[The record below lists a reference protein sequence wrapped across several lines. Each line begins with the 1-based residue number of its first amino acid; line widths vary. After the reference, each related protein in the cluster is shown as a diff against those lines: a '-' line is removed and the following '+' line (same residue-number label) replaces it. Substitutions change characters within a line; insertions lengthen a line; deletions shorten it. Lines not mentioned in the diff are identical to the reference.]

1 MKILVI
7 NGPNLN
13 LLGTREPEIYGAETL
28 DDINSSLQGA
38 AQKLA
43 VSVQFF
49 QSNSEGELV
58 DAIQGAVGI
67 FDGIIINP
75 AAYTHTSIA
84 IRDAIAAVAIPT
96 VEVHLSNVYNREE
109 FRHKSF
115 IAPVA
120 LGQIAGFGSAGYKL
134 ALEGLVGYLRLRKT

>member
-13 LLGTREPEIYGAETL
+13 LLGTREPGIYGAETL
-28 DDINSSLQGA
+28 EDINCSLQEA

-58 DAIQGAVGI
+58 DAIQRAAGI
-67 FDGIIINP
+67 YAGIIINP

-84 IRDAIAAVAIPT
+84 MRDAIAAVAIPT
-96 VEVHLSNVYNREE
+96 VEVHLSNVYRREE
-109 FRHKSF
+109 FRHQSF

-120 LGQIAGFGSAGYKL
+120 IGQITGFGSNGYIL
-134 ALEGLVGYLRLRKT
+134 ALEGLIGHLRKT

>member
-13 LLGTREPEIYGAETL
+13 LLGKREPEIYGAETL
-28 DDINSSLQGA
+28 DGVNSSLQDA
-38 AQKLA
+38 ALA
-43 VSVQFF
+43 IKAALEFF

-58 DAIQGAVGI
+58 DAIQGAAGI

-84 IRDAIAAVAIPT
+84 IRDAIAAVALPT
-96 VEVHLSNVYNREE
+96 VEVHLSNIYSREE
-109 FRHKSF
+109 FRHNSF

-120 LGQIAGFGSAGYKL
+120 IGQISGFGSAGYKL
-134 ALEGLVGYLRLRKT
+134 ALEGLVGYLKKN